1 MVKFGV
7 NKMMGYCDFG
17 YGMGFFGWIFMVLF
31 WAGVILLIVW
41 LVRQNSN
48 QENRTE
54 RRTPSD
60 ILKERFAKGEISK
73 KEFDEMKKEL
83 SK

>member
-1 MVKFGV
+1 
-7 NKMMGYCDFG
+7 MMGYYDFG
-17 YGMGFFGWIFMVLF
+17 YGMGFGWIFMVLF

-41 LVRQNSN
+41 LVRQNFN
-48 QENRTE
+48 QENLTE
-54 RRTPSD
+54 RRTPGD

-83 SK
+83 NK